1 MAHNKITKLFSL
13 LLVAVM
19 LLSYIPVNA
28 GAAGGF
34 TDITAIERPTGI
46 VIVEDYDDY
55 IGDSWAESLGLPQT
69 VEITLEGGSKQ
80 DVMVTWDTSVIDT
93 RTTGYYS
100 VPGEILLPPGTSNSQ
115 NLQASITVQ
124 VQEKKNLFANG
135 SFETNNGSIPTG
147 WYMPGLGTR
156 ITGEFVRTGET
167 AGWPRSANASDAKR
181 NGYNKDGAELPAAVA
196 ARVNEIGAGLY
207 YFGIYGRK
215 GDHNATVTFESLFTY
230 RVGNQTTTPGSQR
243 VTSERI
249 TMTADY
255 QAAGGMVELPADLN
269 FVQMQFNFYKT
280 DSSVAF
286 DDIGIY
292 VDDAEFFVLKTA
304 LKVEPSAIAEIKTE
318 TPVRAVVQNYPDYV
332 GKDWKASLGL
342 PDAVEVLTDNGTTAS
357 VNVIWNYDNLKLDK
371 EGKYILFGSL
381 DDSGFPNPKGLAV
394 TQIIFVRPYKNL
406 ITNPSFEGGFAGWYL
421 RGANPNPSVTNAV
434 FKQGKYAALT
444 GAMSTTKTVDSIA
457 DTRKMVEDLD
467 AGVALQGGGQYY
479 FSAWVQMASQTMLE
493 GMRVQSRLNYKTRNE
508 EGVLSSNNVRQGAWA
523 ELNNKSFSQT
533 SGVLEM
539 PSNAE
544 QVRLDLYLSGQKAE
558 DLCATQFYIDAA
570 ELIPLNVIV
579 PQYEGTMEQVE
590 SIIPD
595 RQIIKDY
602 PEYIGEGY
610 TTADLMLPETVKV
623 RSTTNEIIDV
633 EVKWDYSTLNLS
645 KTGTYTVYGALDEMK
660 IANPKALTV
669 KQTIKVVS
677 KENIFINSS
686 FEDDLAGWD
695 NNSTVTM
702 QAGIATPHRTGD
714 FSLMMTVGR
723 LDSYE
728 RNWIQAFY
736 NGGIAEIGQK
746 ITRSGAGRYYYG
758 GWVHGSQSALDIEV
772 HMRLHYRC
780 LSTGDS
786 VIAATSPNVKP
797 SAKEFLQV
805 GDIVELPDDV
815 YSAHMDLY
823 ILGTAQQMRLSE
835 LYIDDFELI
844 PLNVEIPNL
853 TDIIDC
859 ADVADVYVHE
869 GASVKDLKLPK
880 ALQVIIKNGQK
891 FDLGVTWDTS
901 SFDPNKIGEQTITG
915 SLNLGKTYKNPKNF
929 VPTVKITV
937 RAKGEELRQTI
948 YISTSGSET
957 NDGLSPETP
966 KQDVKKIATYLQQGY
981 NVKLKR
987 GDIWYIPTGG
997 ITLSQIRGT
1006 EDAPLTFGAY
1016 GEGELP
1022 VIGYLLKIND
1032 ADWKLVDESRNIYA
1046 ADVSALGQ
1054 RDGISV
1060 HRCFI
1065 EDAPYKFKNRSNY
1078 VSLKAGEYCSY
1089 GLNLYIRMPEGEKPG
1104 KVEVTPYGTGGT
1116 RLSINNVSHLNI
1128 EYIHFKGSSA
1138 YNRMMEINAPTEY
1151 LKFRYCSITHCFYYI
1166 MMWDSDDEQVHYKP
1180 EISNCYFDAMLNE
1193 EEGKENES
1201 PLKHWDV
1208 HSIEGITMRDGV
1220 DGAWIHNN
1228 HMRNMAHAFIAIE
1241 STERT
1246 GDYTTTGVRNCII
1259 EDNLLEGVNAQYAR
1273 AFNICGGFDLAGV
1286 QMCRDNTY
1294 RRNRCYDMTASS
1306 HLYGENNLIY
1316 SNLFSYVH
1324 SPYDEEGNLLDG
1336 KGSQPWGFDSVP
1348 WSDHSSIGNMVVNNT
1363 FYNVSSAVGIYDQ
1376 AHTVYNNLYAN
1387 NLIINWT
1394 SDAGANNNASGA
1406 FFDHSID
1413 LQYVMN
1419 NGVFSTEG
1427 SIDHFVVDMEIFR
1440 AEDVNNAVA
1449 GYSGNISGDPLFADA
1464 DLSQMVHGARIDFT
1478 LSNKSPMRYAGLS
1491 LYNSIYQIFPAWERM
1506 KADYTDINGVVYLAE
1521 SPSIGA
1527 WSFSEKIRGDV
1538 AEVGKLEDI
1547 MARPGTLSIDQLNLP
1562 DAVPAV
1568 NDQGIDVMLLAE
1580 WNTEGAD
1587 FSKPGTVTLTASLRN
1602 GPHTD
1607 LNING
1612 KTASINVNIKD
1623 KLELLNVTTVLKKA
1637 TVLYGTSYEDVVK
1650 QLPSTLDVM
1659 EETGYK
1665 EALPVTWSCDSYNPT
1680 KPASYTFKCVWP
1692 ADMVTN
1698 AREFPLEVEVR
1709 LLHEI
1714 GRGMELL
1721 VNPDFNEG
1729 GSGAPWKIGWGV
1741 GNFRVTTDPEL
1752 VYPGEPTAAIVTV
1765 NRKYASL
1772 QQDVVGQL
1780 QLMGDGQYLFKV
1792 YMRAFD
1798 RPIDTSYA
1806 CLKVWGPNTY
1816 TVRCRSKSNIGS
1828 EWVEFSAILDVTD
1841 VAQATEITFHTS
1853 TGKSDEDVEE
1863 DPKSYIISGCS
1874 LVYLGKT
1881 DAEVQATLDSMDLN
1895 WNYIKGENASDK
1907 NVTADLQLPASIG
1920 TGSKIQWTSSDGS
1933 AIANDGKVTLGRTV
1947 KTVVLTAE
1955 ITYGSYVNYKKFTL
1969 TVPRDESLPTF
1980 TGSLSGDQTPNI
1992 GDEVNVTI
2000 SASAVNANAFNA
2012 FRYTLSFNTSRL
2024 EYVEISD
2031 SSATVTVDGGMLVI
2045 SGIGVERP
2053 ITDTITVTFKALK
2066 SGVTEV
2072 RLVKV
2077 EMDLDNNASLDQL
2090 PIMNIGAN
2098 AAMIDVQ
2105 NAEEE
2110 DNQLEDNNVSTKP
2123 DSSVSWIVIGLVVA
2137 VLVAGGV
2144 IAVIVIKKKKQTTPT
2159 TDE

>member
-1 MAHNKITKLFSL
+1 MKKRVAAL
-13 LLVAVM
+13 LLM
-19 LLSYIPVNA
+19 LAMLMSYIPVNV
-28 GAAGGF
+28 GAAGNF
-34 TDITAIERPTGI
+34 TDIKAIKKPTGLII
-46 VIVEDYDDY
+46 VQHYDDY
-55 IGDSWAESLGLPQT
+55 MGDSWAESLGLPQT

-80 DVMVTWDTSVIDT
+80 DVMVTWDPSVIDT
-93 RTTGYYS
+93 RTPGYYS
-100 VPGEILLPPGTSNSQ
+100 VPGQMLLPPGTSNSQ

-135 SFETNNGSIPTG
+135 GFEANNGSVPTG

-156 ITGEFVRTGET
+156 ITDQFVRTGET

-181 NGYNKDGAELPAAVA
+181 NGYNKDGTDLPATVA
-196 ARVNEIGAGLY
+196 ARVNAVGAGLY

-215 GDHNATVTFESLFTY
+215 GEHDAAVTFDSLFTY
-230 RVGNQTTTPGSQR
+230 RVGNQSSTPSNQK
-243 VTSERI
+243 VTSKKI
-249 TMTADY
+249 TMTTDY
-255 QAAGGMVELPADLN
+255 QAANGTVELPADLN

-280 DSSVAF
+280 DSSVTF
-286 DDIGIY
+286 DEIGIY
-292 VDDAEFFVLKTA
+292 VDDAELFVLKTE
-304 LKVEPSAIAEIKTE
+304 LKVEPSAIAEIKTDI
-318 TPVRAVVQNYPDYV
+318 PVRAVVQNYPDYV

-342 PDAVEVLTDNGTTAS
+342 PDAVEVLTDSGSTAS
-357 VNVIWNYDNLKLDK
+357 VDVKWNYDNLKLDK
-371 EGKYILFGSL
+371 EGKYILVGTL

-406 ITNPSFEGGFAGWYL
+406 ITNPSFEGSLTDWYL
-421 RGANPNPSVTNAV
+421 RGANPSPSVTNAV
-434 FKQGKYAALT
+434 SKLGKYAALT

-457 DTRKMVEDLD
+457 DSRKMVEALD

-479 FSAWVQMASQTMLE
+479 FGAWVQMASQTMLD
-493 GMRVQSRLNYKTRNE
+493 GMRVQSRLNYKTRDE
-508 EGVLSSNNVRQGAWA
+508 AGLLGSNIVKQGDWA
-523 ELNNKSFSQT
+523 DLNHKSFVQT
-533 SGVLEM
+533 SGVLEL
-539 PSNAE
+539 PTGAE
-544 QVRLDLYLSGQKAE
+544 AIRMDLYVSGQKAE

-579 PQYEGTMEQVE
+579 AQYEGTMEQVE
-590 SIIPD
+590 SIIVD
-595 RQIIKDY
+595 RQIIQNY
-602 PEYIGEGY
+602 PDYIGQSY

-623 RSTTNEIIDV
+623 RTSMGQIVDV
-633 EVKWDYSTLNLS
+633 GVKWDYSTLNLS
-645 KTGTYTVYGALDEMK
+645 KIGSYTVYGALDEMK

-677 KENIFINSS
+677 KQNIFTNSS
-686 FEDDLAGWD
+686 FEEDMLGWD
-695 NNSTVTM
+695 NDSRVSIQVAVAN
-702 QAGIATPHRTGD
+702 PHRSGD
-714 FSLMMTVGR
+714 FSMQITVAR
-723 LDSYE
+723 LDGFE

-736 NGGIAEIGQK
+736 NSGIATVGQK
-746 ITRSGAGRYYYG
+746 ITKSGAGRYYYG
-758 GWVHGSQSALDIEV
+758 GWVQGNKTSLDIELQ
-772 HMRLHYRC
+772 MRLHYRC
-780 LSTGDS
+780 LSTGDTAIS
-786 VIAATSPNVKP
+786 VASPNVKP
-797 SAKEFLQV
+797 SDKEFLQV
-805 GDIVELPDDV
+805 GDIVELPDDI

-823 ILGTAQQMRLSE
+823 LLGSAEQLRLSE
-835 LYIDDFELI
+835 VFIDDFELI

-859 ADVADVYVHE
+859 EDVADIYVHE
-869 GASVKDLKLPK
+869 GAATAELKLPE
-880 ALQVIIKNGQK
+880 ALQVILKNGQK
-891 FDLGVTWDTS
+891 FDLGVTWNIAS
-901 SFDPNKIGEQTITG
+901 YNPNKLGEQTITG
-915 SLNLGKTYKNPKNF
+915 SLKLDGKYKNPKNF

-948 YISTSGSET
+948 YISTSGNDA
-957 NDGLSPETP
+957 NDGLSPENP
-966 KQDVKKIATYLQQGY
+966 KRDVKKIGTYLQQGY
-981 NVKLKR
+981 NVKLKK

-997 ITLSQIRGT
+997 ITLTQINGT
-1006 EDAPLTFGAY
+1006 EDAPLTLGAY

-1022 VIGYLLKIND
+1022 IIGYLLKIND
-1032 ADWKLVDESRNIYA
+1032 ADWQLVDESRNIYA
-1046 ADVSALGQ
+1046 ADVSVLVQ
-1054 RDGISV
+1054 RDGIYV
-1060 HRCFI
+1060 HRCFVND
-1065 EDAPYKFKNRSNY
+1065 EPYKFKNRSNY
-1078 VSLKAGEYCSY
+1078 ASLRAGEYCSY
-1089 GLNLYIRMPEGEKPG
+1089 DSTLYIRMPEGEKPSG
-1104 KVEVTPYGTGGT
+1104 VECTPYGTGGT

-1138 YNRMMEINAPTEY
+1138 YNTMILIDAPTEH
-1151 LKFRYCSITHCFYYI
+1151 LKWRYCSITHCFYYI
-1166 MMWDSDDEQVHYKP
+1166 MMWDSDDERVHYKP

-1193 EEGKENES
+1193 AEGKENES

-1220 DGAWIHNN
+1220 DGAWIHHN

-1273 AFNICGGFDLAGV
+1273 AFNICGGYNLSEV

-1324 SPYDEEGNLLDG
+1324 SPYDEEGNILDG

-1348 WSDHSSIGNMVVNNT
+1348 WSDHSSVGNMVINNT

-1427 SIDHFVVDMEIFR
+1427 SIDHFVVDMEMYR

-1449 GYSGNISGDPLFADA
+1449 GYSGNICADPLFVDA

-1478 LSNKSPMRYAGLS
+1478 LSSQSPMRYAGLS
-1491 LYNSIYQIFPAWERM
+1491 LYNTIYQIFPAWERL
-1506 KADYTDINGVVYLAE
+1506 KADYTDINGVVYLSE

-1527 WSFSEKIRGDV
+1527 WSFCEKIKGDV
-1538 AEVGKLEDI
+1538 AQVGKLADI
-1547 MARPGTLSIDQLNLP
+1547 LARPGTLSIDQLNLP

-1580 WNTEGAD
+1580 WNTEGVD
-1587 FSKPGTVTLTASLRN
+1587 FSKSGTITLNATLKN

-1623 KLELLNVTTVLKKA
+1623 KLELLNVTTVLKKV
-1637 TVLYGTSYEDVVK
+1637 TILYGTSYEDAVK
-1650 QLPSTLDVM
+1650 QLPSTLDVV
-1659 EETGYK
+1659 EESGYK
-1665 EALPVTWSCDSYNPT
+1665 EALPVSWTCDNYDPT
-1680 KPASYTFKCVWP
+1680 KPNAYTFKCVLP
-1692 ADMVTN
+1692 TDMVTN
-1698 AREFPLEVEVR
+1698 AREFPLDVEVR
-1709 LLHEI
+1709 VLHEI
-1714 GRGMELL
+1714 SRGTELL
-1721 VNPDFNEG
+1721 INPDFNEG

-1780 QLMGDGQYLFKV
+1780 QLMGDGKYLFKV
-1792 YMRAFD
+1792 YMRAYD
-1798 RPIDTSYA
+1798 VSKPIDTSYA

-1816 TVRCRSKSNIGS
+1816 TVRCRSKSDIGTD
-1828 EWVEFSAILDVTD
+1828 WVEFSAVLDVTD

-1853 TGKSDEDVEE
+1853 TGKSDEDVED

-1881 DAEVQATLDSMDLN
+1881 DAEVEATLDSMDLT
-1895 WNYIKGENASDK
+1895 WDSIKRD
-1907 NVTADLQLPASIG
+1907 NVSEQKVTTDLNLPAAVGMS
-1920 TGSKIQWTSSDGS
+1920 SSVKWTSSDES
-1933 AIANDGKVTLGRTV
+1933 AITNDGKVILGRV
-1947 KTVVLTAE
+1947 EKTVVMTAE

-1969 TVPRDESLPTF
+1969 KVPRDESLPTF
-1980 TGSLSGDQTPNI
+1980 TGSTSGDQSPKI
-1992 GDEVNVTI
+1992 GEKVNVVI
-2000 SASAVNANAFNA
+2000 STSAVNANAYNVYRF
-2012 FRYTLSFNTSRL
+2012 TLSFNASKL
-2024 EYVEISD
+2024 EYVGVSDTAANVTIDGGVITISGVGAEKPISD
-2031 SSATVTVDGGMLVI
+2031 
-2045 SGIGVERP
+2045 
-2053 ITDTITVTFKALK
+2053 TIAVTFKALK
-2066 SGVTEV
+2066 SGITEV
-2072 RLVKV
+2072 KLVKV
-2077 EMDLDNNASLDQL
+2077 EMDLNDAASLEQL
-2090 PIMNIGAN
+2090 PVMKIGSNTAI
-2098 AAMIDVQ
+2098 IDVQ
-2105 NAEEE
+2105 KDSAP
-2110 DNQLEDNNVSTKP
+2110 DQKDDTSTETQ
-2123 DSSVSWIVIGLVVA
+2123 DT
-2137 VLVAGGV
+2137 GV
-2144 IAVIVIKKKKQTTPT
+2144 IWIIVGAAAALLIAGAVIALLLIKKKQKTA
-2159 TDE
+2159 E